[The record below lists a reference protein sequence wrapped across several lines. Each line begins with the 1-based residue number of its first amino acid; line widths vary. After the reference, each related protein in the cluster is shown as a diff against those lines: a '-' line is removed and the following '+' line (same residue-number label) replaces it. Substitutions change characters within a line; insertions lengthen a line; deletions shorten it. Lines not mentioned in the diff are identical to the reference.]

1 MELNTLT
8 CHVAQP
14 LVVIHFPQVGLI
26 MAFYRKAVW
35 FYKGWKD
42 YTQDGYL
49 DAEKKFDP
57 GDLDGDLKGKSFMI
71 TGQ

>member
-1 MELNTLT
+1 
-8 CHVAQP
+8 
-14 LVVIHFPQVGLI
+14 

-71 TGQ
+71 TGNLFF

>member
-1 MELNTLT
+1 
-8 CHVAQP
+8 
-14 LVVIHFPQVGLI
+14 

-71 TGQ
+71 TGNLKYFFNQGIPGDVQVYLHIIFGLL